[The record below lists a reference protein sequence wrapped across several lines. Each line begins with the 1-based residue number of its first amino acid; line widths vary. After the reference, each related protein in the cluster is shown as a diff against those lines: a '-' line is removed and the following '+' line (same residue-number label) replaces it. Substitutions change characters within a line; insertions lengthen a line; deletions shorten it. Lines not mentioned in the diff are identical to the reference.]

1 MDLNQLADELDRYPV
16 VVREN
21 LLALGFLSDIE
32 IVTDGRKF
40 RRKLDQMTPM
50 EGKRYIIID
59 PHEECLKRFPVIKPS
74 FNPFC
79 PELNDALFRNYSM
92 FQKLVRT
99 QRDVPSLISKRT
111 DVDVIVLIIIDGL
124 SYADCRDMSDVEPCM
139 VDGLTVTKIG
149 YRNVVGSPTIG
160 ERLFQRGFAN
170 LFGFT
175 YWTREDDA
183 EISNRIFVPFGFEG
197 FSEILD
203 RLSRADLLK
212 TYIQIVMA
220 GLDETAHKSRD
231 EPLIEPIVER
241 IFNRVHSIENL
252 IIEKQRT
259 GIIYLTA
266 DHGILWKHR
275 CELQH
280 INDPANENAS
290 TRYFYGRLARQ
301 YVHFVHRRLRLTALP
316 ITSYGRNY
324 SMLKFP
330 YITRTLRNNEWG
342 VHGGISYQECFV
354 PFLKREIERC

>member
-1 MDLNQLADELDRYPV
+1 MDLNQLDYELDRYPV
-16 VVREN
+16 VVSEN

-32 IVTDGRKF
+32 IVTDGERF
-40 RRKLDQMTPM
+40 LRQLDRTSLMNC
-50 EGKRYIIID
+50 KRYIVID
-59 PHEECLKRFPVIKPS
+59 PHEECLRRFPVIKPR

-79 PELNDALFRNYSM
+79 HELNDALFRNYSM
-92 FQKLVRT
+92 CQKRALT
-99 QRDVPSLISKRT
+99 QRNLPALISKHT
-111 DVDVIVLIIIDGL
+111 NVDVIVLIIIDGL
-124 SYADCRDMSDVEPCM
+124 SYADCREGYDVEPCM
-139 VDGLTVTKIG
+139 VNGLTVTKIG

-160 ERLFQRGFAN
+160 ERLFKRGFAN
-170 LFGFT
+170 LLGFT
-175 YWTREDDA
+175 YWKREDDA
-183 EISNRIFVPFGFEG
+183 EISDRIFVPFGFERVHKVAG
-197 FSEILD
+197 FSEILNV
-203 RLSRADLLK
+203 LSEADLLK

-220 GLDETAHKSRD
+220 GLDEVAHKNRD
-231 EPLIEPIVER
+231 EPLIEPIVAR
-241 IFNRVHSIENL
+241 IFNRVRLIENL

-280 INDPANENAS
+280 INDPASENAS

-301 YVHFVHRRLRLTALP
+301 YARP

-324 SMLKFP
+324 SMLQFP

-354 PFLKREIERC
+354 PFLRREIERC